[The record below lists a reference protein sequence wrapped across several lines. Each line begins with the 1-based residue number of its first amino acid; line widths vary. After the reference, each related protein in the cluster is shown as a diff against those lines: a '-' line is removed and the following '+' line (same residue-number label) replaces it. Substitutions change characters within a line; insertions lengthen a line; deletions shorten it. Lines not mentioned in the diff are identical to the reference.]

1 LCLVNVIVWSLFV
14 ATVASA
20 DLTGGWT
27 LEFHTPGSQNV
38 YSGVCAFKQEG
49 ERLAGSCGS
58 GPTTPVPVT
67 GTLKGSSA
75 TFQFK
80 TGLDAGLTVV
90 FSGRLDEQETSIKGA
105 WRSVDQ
111 DGNMGE
117 GIFTATKQ

>member
-1 LCLVNVIVWSLFV
+1 MCLVNVIVWALFV

-27 LEFHTPGSQNV
+27 LEFHTPGSPNV

-80 TGLDAGLTVV
+80 TGLDAGLTAV
-90 FSGRLDEQETSIKGA
+90 FSGQLDEQETSINGS

-111 DGNMGE
+111 EGNIGE